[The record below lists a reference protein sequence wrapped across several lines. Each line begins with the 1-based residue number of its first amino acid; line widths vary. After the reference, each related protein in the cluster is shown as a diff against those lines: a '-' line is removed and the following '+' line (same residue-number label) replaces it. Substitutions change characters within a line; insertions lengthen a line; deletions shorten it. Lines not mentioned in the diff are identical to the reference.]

1 MNMEEIK
8 INVEKEIVNSTF
20 LDTTGSVI
28 QNGDTIL
35 LYNKDLGKWST
46 EHVEKEG
53 DILYGRFPKF
63 LNDIFTP
70 LNTVPSNFIV
80 IIKTSLE
87 QTLFHNDEFG
97 FKN

>member
-1 MNMEEIK
+1 M
-8 INVEKEIVNSTF
+8 KEDNEWCNPDF
-20 LDTTGSVI
+20 LDTTGKNI
-28 QNGDTIL
+28 EKGDVIL
-35 LYNKDLGKWST
+35 LYNITSKKWST
-46 EHVEKEG
+46 EYVEKEG

-87 QTLFHNDEFG
+87 QTIFHNEEFG

>member
-1 MNMEEIK
+1 MEKIK
-8 INVEKEIVNSTF
+8 INAEKEIVNPKF
-20 LDTTGSVI
+20 LDTTGLAI
-28 QNGDTIL
+28 QNGDIIL

-46 EHVEKEG
+46 EYVEKEG

-70 LNTVPSNFIV
+70 LNIVPNNFIV
-80 IIKTSLE
+80 IIKTNLE